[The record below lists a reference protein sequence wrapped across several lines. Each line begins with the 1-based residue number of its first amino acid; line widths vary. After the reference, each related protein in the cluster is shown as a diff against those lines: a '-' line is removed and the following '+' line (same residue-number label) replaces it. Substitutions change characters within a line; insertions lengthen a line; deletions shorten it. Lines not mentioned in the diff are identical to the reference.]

1 MITTGSFFLFARLL
15 RYHAAA
21 VSRAIA
27 QRTEFSNRAIE
38 SAIVVE
44 GELSKHL
51 GFCSVA
57 MSLRNERINYDAH
70 DILSHCRV

>member
-1 MITTGSFFLFARLL
+1 MSLCSLYIVSKVDSLSFLFVRLL

-44 GELSKHL
+44 RVVETL
-51 GFCSVA
+51 GFLQC
-57 MSLRNERINYDAH
+57 RNV
-70 DILSHCRV
+70 SS